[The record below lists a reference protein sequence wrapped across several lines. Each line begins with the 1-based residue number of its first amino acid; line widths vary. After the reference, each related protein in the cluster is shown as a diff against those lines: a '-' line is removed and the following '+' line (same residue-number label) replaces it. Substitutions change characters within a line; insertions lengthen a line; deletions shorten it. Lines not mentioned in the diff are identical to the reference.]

1 MSPIAA
7 RTSPEELDTAH
18 RRAVRLANQVTASGK
33 IVNKKLFLCALPI
46 LSGFAGAAICICKV
60 GEMRCGNGAER
71 TQHPCETWGDD
82 WAETALD
89 SESTKIPAPSGQKSE
104 N

>member
-1 MSPIAA
+1 M
-7 RTSPEELDTAH
+7 
-18 RRAVRLANQVTASGK
+18 
-33 IVNKKLFLCALPI
+33 VNKKTFPVRPAHPER
-46 LSGFAGAAICICKV
+46 ICWGCDLYCKV

-89 SESTKIPAPSGQKSE
+89 SDNTATPAPSGQNSE
-104 N
+104 S